1 MSSLDPWCP
10 TFVSGYPP
18 GCPGHSAGCEWMSS
32 GRSGEGDV
40 MTPRTP
46 GDLNALGSVS
56 PPGCPGIGPC
66 LAISDHPGAW
76 PGMTLGRMGVM
87 EA

>member
-1 MSSLDPWCP
+1 
-10 TFVSGYPP
+10 
-18 GCPGHSAGCEWMSS
+18 
-32 GRSGEGDV
+32 